1 MKKEEIAALSNLH
14 LIKLLESTCFEV
26 CDKPTKK
33 AFEELKKIEIECGK
47 RLGFDPNELNN

>member
-26 CDKPTKK
+26 CNKPTKK